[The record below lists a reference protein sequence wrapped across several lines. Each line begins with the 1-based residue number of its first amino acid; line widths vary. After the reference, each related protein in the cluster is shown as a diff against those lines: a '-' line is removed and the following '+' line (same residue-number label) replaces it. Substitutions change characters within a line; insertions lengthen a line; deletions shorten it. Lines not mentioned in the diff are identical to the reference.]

1 MITVGERE
9 REREREGE
17 GEFGYGTFVAAF
29 GFESEGVRSIH
40 ESTIHAS
47 TVTAWHWGGSGLV
60 QLLGLGVLLQTA
72 FSFTV
77 RTPYCWGQG

>member
-1 MITVGERE
+1 MGERE
-9 REREREGE
+9 RE

-47 TVTAWHWGGSGLV
+47 TVSA
-60 QLLGLGVLLQTA
+60 
-72 FSFTV
+72 
-77 RTPYCWGQG
+77 